1 MTTRTLVLIRHA
13 KSDWDVP
20 VPDRQRPLNARGARQ
35 APATGKWLSN
45 NGIQPDLALV
55 SPAVRAQR
63 TWEIVAAELPTQ
75 PRVEVSETAYTF
87 DGRDLLRLVRGAP
100 EVTTLAIV
108 GHNPAME
115 ELIESLTGRSA
126 RMPTSALAVLDGS
139 SWDAPLGSWTI
150 RYAGRPADE

>member
-1 MTTRTLVLIRHA
+1 LVA
-13 KSDWDVP
+13 
-20 VPDRQRPLNARGARQ
+20 
-35 APATGKWLSN
+35 
-45 NGIQPDLALV
+45 
-55 SPAVRAQR
+55 
-63 TWEIVAAELPTQ
+63 EELPGE
-75 PRVEVSETAYTF
+75 PPVEVSETAYTF

>member
-1 MTTRTLVLIRHA
+1 VSTRTLVLIRHA

-35 APATGKWLSN
+35 APATGKWLSD
-45 NGIQPDLALV
+45 NGIQPDLTLV
-55 SPAVRAQR
+55 SPAVRARR
-63 TWEIVAAELPTQ
+63 TWELVAAELPTQ

-87 DGRDLLRLVRGAP
+87 DGDDLLRVVRSAP

-115 ELIESLTGRSA
+115 ELIEALAGLSVP
-126 RMPTSALAVLDGS
+126 MPTSALAVLDGPL
-139 SWDAPLGSWTI
+139 WGAPLGSWTI